1 MKTEKPKH
9 QHHSEVRRKA
19 MKKAYLE
26 QKRQELL
33 KRKKEYD
40 EKHHPAA
47 ALDPSHQRAPPVLQ
61 QIERIVEK
69 HQKETKEKE
78 QQKENQ
84 NKEPFQKSLDAVQ
97 RYIESGQSMLGA
109 TITTSTLTEQ
119 KQIKDKWNQ
128 DQIHSKKKQLEEAK
142 LYVSHREWRCR
153 RREQIVQLT
162 VLAWCTFVVILALA
176 GMSLISYR
184 TQGKWYVEPPMSHH
198 SLKL

>member
-1 MKTEKPKH
+1 MKTEKTKH

-40 EKHHPAA
+40 EKHPPTA
-47 ALDPSHQRAPPVLQ
+47 ALDPSQQRPPPV
-61 QIERIVEK
+61 
-69 HQKETKEKE
+69 HQKETKEKETKEKE
-78 QQKENQ
+78 QQKENE

-109 TITTSTLTEQ
+109 TITASTLTEQ